1 MTLLGNDEL
10 QKKRYGLFVLAL
22 LLLAA
27 GGVGLFL
34 GLHNPMIRSLGLM
47 AVMISAYLVR
57 ASRVH
62 NRPVSV
68 VASGQGADFT
78 AANGPGRLLW
88 IVSVSLVPIVAGAW
102 YLLHLDA
109 VNGGQ
114 TAWPVYLFAGV
125 AVVCAVVWGLLAA

>member
-1 MTLLGNDEL
+1 
-10 QKKRYGLFVLAL
+10 
-22 LLLAA
+22 
-27 GGVGLFL
+27 
-34 GLHNPMIRSLGLM
+34 M

-78 AANGPGRLLW
+78 AAMGQDVYFGSSRYLWCRLW
-88 IVSVSLVPIVAGAW
+88 QVRGT
-102 YLLHLDA
+102 LLHLDA

-125 AVVCAVVWGLLAA
+125 AVVCAVVWGLLAAKISGDGEWELIRIWLPGAPHLVFAMW